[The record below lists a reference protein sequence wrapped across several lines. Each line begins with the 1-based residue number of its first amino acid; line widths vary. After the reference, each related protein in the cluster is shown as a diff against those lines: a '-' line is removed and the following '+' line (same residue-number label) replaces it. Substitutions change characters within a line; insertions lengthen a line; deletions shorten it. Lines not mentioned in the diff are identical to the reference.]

1 MYQGL
6 CEPCRVVVV
15 SETNGVLFEN
25 AQNNEGVSQSRAL
38 SRNRNPL
45 SFTRRAVHPVN
56 STEYRSRARGSQRT
70 QRTRVRKVFRE
81 AMVVAL
87 VNPLRRILGSSKL
100 RRKGFRTFASLP
112 ELVEA
117 RRALSRKLPV
127 SVRILNHRLE
137 EGLTCARHDALS
149 RSLARSLAR
158 PTE

>member
-1 MYQGL
+1 M
-6 CEPCRVVVV
+6 
-15 SETNGVLFEN
+15 
-25 AQNNEGVSQSRAL
+25 
-38 SRNRNPL
+38 
-45 SFTRRAVHPVN
+45 
-56 STEYRSRARGSQRT
+56 
-70 QRTRVRKVFRE
+70 
-81 AMVVAL
+81 VAL
-87 VNPLRRILGSSKL
+87 VNPLRRILGSSKR

>member
-87 VNPLRRILGSSKL
+87 VNPLRRILGSSKR